1 MLADYLNAGELRA
14 DSNEEQLLS
23 VFELGQPLAPLDQ
36 VRSGRVKLHV
46 HP

>member
-1 MLADYLNAGELRA
+1 MLADYLNAGELA
-14 DSNEEQLLS
+14 DSSGEELLS